1 MRTPTDI
8 NNIDF
13 SIIRER
19 ALRNI
24 REDLLIEWSDRF
36 DALEIN
42 DAFDAILRKH
52 RAEATI
58 ENFIPVLVEA
68 EMKNRLYAG
77 ELFPA
82 AA

>member
-1 MRTPTDI
+1 MRSFKDI

-13 SIIRER
+13 SIVRER

-24 REDLLIEWSDRF
+24 REDLIAEWSDRF
-36 DALEIN
+36 DAMEIN
-42 DAFDAILRKH
+42 DAFDAVLRSRRVGAKV
-52 RAEATI
+52 ED
-58 ENFIPVLVEA
+58 FLPVLVEK

-82 AA
+82 SA

>member
-1 MRTPTDI
+1 MRSFKDI

-13 SIIRER
+13 SIVRER

-24 REDLLIEWSDRF
+24 REDLIAEWSDRF
-36 DALEIN
+36 DAMEIN
-42 DAFDAILRKH
+42 DAFDAVLRSR
-52 RAEATI
+52 RAGAKVEDFLPI
-58 ENFIPVLVEA
+58 LVEK

-82 AA
+82 SA

>member
-1 MRTPTDI
+1 MA

-24 REDLLIEWSDRF
+24 REDLLTEYAGKY

-42 DAFDAILRKH
+42 DAFDAVLRAHKNS
-52 RAEATI
+52 AVVED
-58 ENFIPVLVEA
+58 FVPVLVEA
-68 EMKNRLYAG
+68 EMRERLREG
-77 ELFPA
+77 DLFPA
-82 AA
+82 PTPTAA

>member
-1 MRTPTDI
+1 MA

-24 REDLLIEWSDRF
+24 REDLLTEYAGKY

-42 DAFDAILRKH
+42 DAFDAVLRAHKNS
-52 RAEATI
+52 AVVED
-58 ENFIPVLVEA
+58 FVPVLVEA
-68 EMKNRLYAG
+68 EMRDRLREG
-77 ELFPA
+77 DLFPA
-82 AA
+82 PTPTAA

>member
-1 MRTPTDI
+1 MAN

-24 REDLLIEWSDRF
+24 REDLLVEF
-36 DALEIN
+36 AGQYDALEIN
-42 DAFDAILRKH
+42 DAFDAVV
-52 RAEATI
+52 RAHKRTATV
-58 ENFIPVLVEA
+58 EDFIPVLVEA
-68 EMKNRLYAG
+68 EMLNRLRAG
-77 ELFPA
+77 SLLA